1 MAAKTILQAQ
11 NPLILRCHRLIEAFA
26 KSDDERDFYIDRQEG
41 FIVFVDLDKLG
52 PDLDTLQSELFKNG
66 ERYALIPK
74 LTFYETKKIMEG
86 FVNEKVYDIDTKE
99 KMMEIIGSKE
109 AMANFLDFL
118 NDHHS
123 EFEKWQIYYQE
134 RSRVRIIE
142 WLRQNHFTFV
152 FEEDLDLPRD
162 LIEKLKKHIFDTRV
176 DKEILA
182 VRKEL
187 FNKSKTYYSNE
198 ALNPR
203 PKRGR
208 PPKQTTKTEIEP
220 QVTSD
225 MYTTVPTP
233 VLPFLFAPGLGSSP
247 ASAFSSRFENLE
259 HAQAGNKTF
268 GTDFNVQTEDLKEK
282 LALLRRLSNRWM
294 ESEKQQSSTSPNTSK
309 EQAAWEGED
318 EENLDE
324 EFDDEDE
331 EADLVTAKRP
341 SRPPPPPPKPSSA
354 KSRLKSQPPKP
365 APKKAPPPKP
375 KPVSKKPAPP
385 KPAPKKIPPKKPLF
399 KKAPPPPPKR
409 SAPAKKNSPVINKSL
424 PKPFKKNAPPVK
436 KSSKPIAK
444 PKSQQPKK
452 PAPKAKKF
460 VPPPKRKR

>member
-1 MAAKTILQAQ
+1 MAKTLLQSQ

-41 FIVFVDLDKLG
+41 FIIYADLDK
-52 PDLDTLQSELFKNG
+52 PATDLDTLDGELTKNN
-66 ERYALIPK
+66 ERYCLIPK

-123 EFEKWQIYYQE
+123 EYEKWQLYYQE

-162 LIEKLKKHIFDTRV
+162 LIEKLKKFLFEVKV
-176 DKEILA
+176 DKEITSI
-182 VRKEL
+182 RKEL

-225 MYTTVPTP
+225 MYSTVPP
-233 VLPFLFAPGLGSSP
+233 AVRPFLFTPGLGSSP
-247 ASAFSSRFENLE
+247 ASAFSSRFE
-259 HAQAGNKTF
+259 HADNGHNSRGF
-268 GTDFNVQTEDLKEK
+268 GADFNAATEDLKEK
-282 LALLRRLSNRWM
+282 LSLLRKLSSRWM
-294 ESEKQQSSTSPNTSK
+294 ESEKQQSSKSEK
-309 EQAAWEGED
+309 EDFSESWDD
-318 EENLDE
+318 EEE
-324 EFDDEDE
+324 DDEDFNDE
-331 EADLVTAKRP
+331 DDLDDEDDIPVKKKGSKA
-341 SRPPPPPPKPSSA
+341 PPKKESA
-354 KSRLKSQPPKP
+354 KKAAPAKAPPKKAAQAKP
-365 APKKAPPPKP
+365 APTKKGLSPLAKAKAPVKP
-375 KPVSKKPAPP
+375 Q
-385 KPAPKKIPPKKPLF
+385 
-399 KKAPPPPPKR
+399 
-409 SAPAKKNSPVINKSL
+409 PAKGKV
-424 PKPFKKNAPPVK
+424 PP
-436 KSSKPIAK
+436 
-444 PKSQQPKK
+444 
-452 PAPKAKKF
+452 PKAKK
-460 VPPPKRKR
+460 R

>member
-1 MAAKTILQAQ
+1 MAKTLLQSQ

-26 KSDDERDFYIDRQEG
+26 KSDDERDFFIDRQEG
-41 FIVFVDLDKLG
+41 FIIYADLDK
-52 PDLDTLQSELFKNG
+52 PSTDLETLDNELKKNN
-66 ERYALIPK
+66 ERYCLIPK

-123 EFEKWQIYYQE
+123 EFEKWQLYYQE

-162 LIEKLKKHIFDTRV
+162 LIEKLKKFVFETKV
-176 DKEILA
+176 DKEITNL
-182 VRKEL
+182 RKEL

-225 MYTTVPTP
+225 MYSTVPP
-233 VLPFLFAPGLGSSP
+233 AVRPFLFTPGLGSSP
-247 ASAFSSRFENLE
+247 ASAFSSRFESTE
-259 HAQAGNKTF
+259 HGHHSKPF
-268 GTDFNVQTEDLKEK
+268 GTDFNAATEDLKEK
-282 LALLRRLSNRWM
+282 LSLLRKLSSRWI
-294 ESEKQQSSTSPNTSK
+294 ESEKQQQTPKSQKDDLSES
-309 EQAAWEGED
+309 WDDDED
-318 EENLDE
+318 EDDEDLDDD
-324 EFDDEDE
+324 FDDEDDE
-331 EADLVTAKRP
+331 DIAPKKKGSKSQPKVPPKKVPMAKVVAP
-341 SRPPPPPPKPSSA
+341 KKPMPAAKPAKVPMKKVAPVPAAKSKNPPMPLPVKKKTPPPPVKG
-354 KSRLKSQPPKP
+354 
-365 APKKAPPPKP
+365 KK
-375 KPVSKKPAPP
+375 
-385 KPAPKKIPPKKPLF
+385 
-399 KKAPPPPPKR
+399 R
-409 SAPAKKNSPVINKSL
+409 
-424 PKPFKKNAPPVK
+424 
-436 KSSKPIAK
+436 
-444 PKSQQPKK
+444 
-452 PAPKAKKF
+452 
-460 VPPPKRKR
+460 

>member
-1 MAAKTILQAQ
+1 MAVKTLQQAQ

-41 FIVFVDLDKLG
+41 FIIYVDLDKQG
-52 PDLDTLQSELFKNG
+52 SDLDTLQNELNKSS

-123 EFEKWQIYYQE
+123 EFEKWQVYYQE

-162 LIEKLKKHIFDTRV
+162 LIEKLKKHLFEIKV

-225 MYTTVPTP
+225 MYTTVPSQAR
-233 VLPFLFAPGLGSSP
+233 PFLFAPGLGGSP
-247 ASAFSSRFENLE
+247 ANAFSSRFENVQ
-259 HAQAGNKTF
+259 HGASKPFN
-268 GTDFNVQTEDLKEK
+268 TDFNVQTEDLKEK
-282 LALLRRLSNRWM
+282 LSLLRRLSNRWM
-294 ESEKQQSSTSPNTSK
+294 ESEKQQSPPALPSKASPLK
-309 EQAAWEGED
+309 EDNWDDEEDSFEED
-318 EENLDE
+318 EEE
-324 EFDDEDE
+324 EVF
-331 EADLVTAKRP
+331 TPAK
-341 SRPPPPPPKPSSA
+341 KSS
-354 KSRLKSQPPKP
+354 KQI
-365 APKKAPPPKP
+365 APLPQRKAPPPKP
-375 KPVSKKPAPP
+375 IAKKVTPAKPAAKNVTNTKAIAKKSAPP
-385 KPAPKKIPPKKPLF
+385 KLPVKAVSPKKPQPLSKKAPSKPLKKVAPMKKVVPPPKKENI
-399 KKAPPPPPKR
+399 KKINP
-409 SAPAKKNSPVINKSL
+409 APAKKVVKPVV
-424 PKPFKKNAPPVK
+424 KNTKQGPL
-436 KSSKPIAK
+436 
-444 PKSQQPKK
+444 
-452 PAPKAKKF
+452 
-460 VPPPKRKR
+460 PKRKR